1 MEVTKVNLASAFDP
15 RNKVVSFR
23 LSDGE
28 YAMAQEFCKAG
39 GFRGMSM
46 LARSAFLAYLPANS
60 DGLSEDP
67 TVLRSE
73 LRSLHLELSR
83 LISSLSR
90 IRQQLLPESD
100 APENTSENYREASAS
115 SIS

>member
-1 MEVTKVNLASAFDP
+1 MKADLTSNFDP
-15 RNKVVSFR
+15 RNKVISFR

-28 YAMAQEFCKAG
+28 YAMAQEFCKAS

-46 LARSAFLAYLPANS
+46 LARSAFLAYMPANPE
-60 DGLSEDP
+60 GFSEDP
-67 TVLRSE
+67 AALRSE

-90 IRQQLLPESD
+90 IRQQLLPESS
-100 APENTSENYREASAS
+100 APETTTENYLEASAS
-115 SIS
+115 SVS